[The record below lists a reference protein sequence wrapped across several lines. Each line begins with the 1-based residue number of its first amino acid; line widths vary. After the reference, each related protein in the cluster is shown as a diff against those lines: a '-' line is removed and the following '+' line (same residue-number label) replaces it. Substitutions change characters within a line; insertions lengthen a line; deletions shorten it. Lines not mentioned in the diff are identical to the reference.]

1 MRRHV
6 HAPIRMHVM
15 GGVQARSTT
24 TRHTRP
30 GTRRSGDGTS
40 RGGADVGPDQIDDL
54 LERQPPSWR
63 VVRSLWL
70 VVILG
75 GIGLFS

>member
-1 MRRHV
+1 MRRMCMR
-6 HAPIRMHVM
+6 PFGCTSW
-15 GGVQARSTT
+15 GGAGPEHHDPSYSAGDETL
-24 TRHTRP
+24 
-30 GTRRSGDGTS
+30 GRRNLP
-40 RGGADVGPDQIDDL
+40 GGADVGPDRIDDL